1 MEAELRQEDNLWT
14 MMREQMTSMLGM
26 MGMFI
31 LTIVLALFIRPWYD
45 IGGLHAFG
53 DTGSTQ
59 IRWVALE
66 LVMIFIFTAFI
77 LMLAKYKKDWVI
89 KYGIMGVLAL
99 ALMYS
104 TVPLAHMMMID
115 LEPEPFAFETEQD
128 LDGKLMA
135 HVGFDGH
142 LISKLTGGV
151 GTWSDNVTYYENNG
165 MSENAPA

>member
-1 MEAELRQEDNLWT
+1 MHHADMGTQPPITMSNEDSAASPKQKAQAQASKEFEAMEAELRQEDNLWT

-77 LMLAKYKKDWVI
+77 LLLA
-89 KYGIMGVLAL
+89 
-99 ALMYS
+99 
-104 TVPLAHMMMID
+104 
-115 LEPEPFAFETEQD
+115 
-128 LDGKLMA
+128 
-135 HVGFDGH
+135 
-142 LISKLTGGV
+142 
-151 GTWSDNVTYYENNG
+151 YY
-165 MSENAPA
+165 